1 MQEQE
6 IGTVSSVSAGA
17 PPFQENSSFLES
29 LRRGRHWGLGG
40 ERRWGRLRKDPS
52 VLTPC
57 LPPCPP
63 RAAERLSLRSR
74 EDQTLNSRAGL
85 HSSWVWHRKC
95 LLYSKL
101 RRVSE
106 IEMSGWIQTEDS
118 DRRSIQ
124 SALRL
129 LGPGKGL
136 RANCQWLGGRNI
148 TKVWTF
154 GQKNTWAKHISLCI
168 FARERKTKP
177 HTFPRNCAGSTLTG
191 LNKQENKKGNW
202 IDNAHYYELMHIR
215 SITSLFHIL
224 SLFYWT

>member
-63 RAAERLSLRSR
+63 RAAEWLSLRSR

-136 RANCQWLGGRNI
+136 RANCQWLR
-148 TKVWTF
+148 
-154 GQKNTWAKHISLCI
+154 A
-168 FARERKTKP
+168 
-177 HTFPRNCAGSTLTG
+177 
-191 LNKQENKKGNW
+191 
-202 IDNAHYYELMHIR
+202 
-215 SITSLFHIL
+215 ITSRRCEHLDRRTRGQNT
-224 SLFYWT
+224 SLYAYLRKRAKQNHRHFLETVREALWQV